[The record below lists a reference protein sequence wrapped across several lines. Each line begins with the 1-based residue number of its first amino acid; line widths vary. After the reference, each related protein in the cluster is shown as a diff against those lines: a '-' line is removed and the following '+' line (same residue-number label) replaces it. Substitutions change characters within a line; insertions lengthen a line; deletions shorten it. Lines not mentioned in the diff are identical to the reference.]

1 MNICNNAKNSCYG
14 NCFYGNLCAY
24 RIDMEQEDE
33 CPMQAEDVDF
43 FDANPDALYM
53 KSSVSNINEDIMA
66 EDMWYPPEEENW
78 Y

>member
-1 MNICNNAKNSCYG
+1 MCKNAKNCCYG
-14 NCFYGNLCAY
+14 NCVYGNLCAY
-24 RIDMEQEDE
+24 NIDMEQEDE

-43 FDANPDALYM
+43 FNANPDALYM
-53 KSSVSNINEDIMA
+53 KSLVDNMNEDVMA